1 MPKRRKEVLV
11 GTFIIV
17 SVLSLV
23 LLLYLMGTMDPV
35 LEKSVKLN
43 VEFTDVHGLAAGD
56 PVYLFGYKVGA
67 VSGIAVLPREGDESA
82 RVNVVLSL
90 PGRYRIY
97 LRADSRVL
105 IDKSITGSNMV
116 LIKEGEG
123 PPLPEGESLEGRV
136 AIDFAAVASRMQS
149 VLVNA
154 EKIASS
160 IASVIAQV
168 ESNADLAVSVARLA
182 ALPEELRADILP
194 VRDQVQELLRVVQ
207 GVVDE
212 NRIDLRHA
220 VANLKETSGK
230 AKSLTDKLLLTP
242 EKLELTLHELAQV
255 AKRASAVIRDN
266 RQNVDMIME
275 DLRDAS
281 TNASNLTAE
290 IKRRPWRIL
299 YRPSEDELRAM
310 ELYDSAWAYNLGATE
325 LNRTLRD
332 LMSFLEGQSK
342 DGQSKGT
349 VRTEDLQ
356 LAYQRVRESLRK
368 QREAEETFWAR
379 LRASED

>member
-17 SVLSLV
+17 SVLLLV

-35 LEKSVKLN
+35 LEKSVKLD
-43 VEFTDVHGLAAGD
+43 VEFTDVHGLVAGD
-56 PVYLFGYKVGA
+56 PVYLFGYKVG
-67 VSGIAVLPREGDESA
+67 VVNGIELLPREGDEPA
-82 RVNVVLSL
+82 RVNVNLSL
-90 PGRYRIY
+90 PGRYRSY
-97 LRADSRVL
+97 LRTDSSVL

-123 PPLPEGESLEGRV
+123 QPLPEGESLEGRV
-136 AIDFAAVASRMQS
+136 AIDFAAVADRMQR
-149 VLVNA
+149 VLANA
-154 EKIASS
+154 EEIASS
-160 IASVIAQV
+160 VASIMEQV
-168 ESNADLAVSVARLA
+168 ESKADLAMSVSRLA
-182 ALPEELRADILP
+182 ALPEELREDILP
-194 VRDQVQELLRVVQ
+194 VRDQVQELLRVLK

-242 EKLELTLHELAQV
+242 EKLELTLHDLAQV
-255 AKRASAVIRDN
+255 ANEASAVIRDN

-275 DLRDAS
+275 DLREAS

-299 YRPSEDELRAM
+299 YRPSEEELRAM

-325 LNRTLRD
+325 LNRSLRD
-332 LMSFLEGQSK
+332 LMGFF
-342 DGQSKGT
+342 DGPSKGAAQSE
-349 VRTEDLQ
+349 VRPEDLQ
-356 LAYQRVRESLRK
+356 LAYERVRESLRQ